1 MLPFD
6 PSQKKELSTYTQV
19 KAHGDLEHPCE
30 RTRMYVYI
38 ESQGGEKWSGAC
50 HLHAVTPASF
60 SVCSFLVAVL
70 LLVTRGVGPIK
81 DLLPLWLLALPLS
94 IYVVWQSIAAAKFLY
109 SAAKYSAPLS
119 KMALDKASKFQQYAQ
134 SGSLMESVS
143 EMSGNARREL
153 MRKQETI
160 IGDAKGKQQAWT
172 EYVTSGKLVEDVKV
186 EFQRRAAEQAGS
198 VYDGVL
204 TTYESVV
211 DWWSPNRRR
220 LQLLLGKL
228 F

>member
-1 MLPFD
+1 M
-6 PSQKKELSTYTQV
+6 
-19 KAHGDLEHPCE
+19 
-30 RTRMYVYI
+30 TR
-38 ESQGGEKWSGAC
+38 G
-50 HLHAVTPASF
+50 
-60 SVCSFLVAVL
+60 SVFFRSFLVAVL

-81 DLLPLWLLALPLS
+81 DLLPLWILALPLS
-94 IYVVWQSIAAAKFLY
+94 IYVVWQSIATAKFLY
-109 SAAKYSAPLS
+109 AAAKNSVPLS
-119 KMALDKASKFQQYAQ
+119 KMAVDKASNFQRYAQ
-134 SGSLMESVS
+134 SGSLMENVS

-153 MRKQETI
+153 MRKRETI

-198 VYDGVL
+198 VFDGVL

-211 DWWSPNRRR
+211 DWWSHNRRR